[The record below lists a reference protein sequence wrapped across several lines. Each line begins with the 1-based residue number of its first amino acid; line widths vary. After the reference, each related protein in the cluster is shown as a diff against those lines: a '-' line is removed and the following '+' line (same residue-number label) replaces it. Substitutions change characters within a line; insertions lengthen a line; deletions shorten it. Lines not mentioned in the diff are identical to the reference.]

1 MPGTWVNS
9 IKVRNKQRLS
19 AFPSGLLCFG
29 SQAGGCCASLQAQVY
44 AVHRGTLERCVM
56 EALVPCWLR
65 KAGKGAGFLKLIQ
78 PDAVVPSKA
87 CSDGISYQLS
97 GLGDKLPGSFQP

>member
-1 MPGTWVNS
+1 
-9 IKVRNKQRLS
+9 
-19 AFPSGLLCFG
+19 
-29 SQAGGCCASLQAQVY
+29 
-44 AVHRGTLERCVM
+44 M

-87 CSDGISYQLS
+87 CSDGIFLPTLRAGRQVVGVLS
-97 GLGDKLPGSFQP
+97 ALSFKISFEVDATVVLVHICRLIG